1 MMCDY
6 NFEAMRDF
14 LMKDLEDI
22 YKKVTFLQELVA
34 KYAELAIDTS
44 EQGNH
49 LLHCTQAQ
57 NQITQTLLTNTKMV
71 TVGQKNVTLQEAL
84 LKLNNIFANS
94 INCLLD
100 TSKNAITMLYSLDNS
115 LANLALIE
123 KNINEIE
130 NINKK
135 AKYLSLNATI
145 EAVRAGD
152 LGSGFQV
159 VANEVS
165 ELSRETQIL
174 SVNMHKQISTIK
186 VSLNE
191 SLEMLKNF
199 AQMDISEH
207 ILAKENLD
215 KIIQNLLTN
224 NQKIIDCIYNADVA
238 YKESTEITT
247 KFMQELKFYNKFKS
261 NLEIIIET
269 LIKLKNSSYNYD
281 NSEVAKKFNTSTK
294 EQEIFVNNPSQ
305 GNIA

>member
-1 MMCDY
+1 
-6 NFEAMRDF
+6 
-14 LMKDLEDI
+14 MKDLEDI

-84 LKLNNIFANS
+84 ININNIFANS

-130 NINKK
+130 NINNK

-152 LGSGFQV
+152 LGSSFQV

-215 KIIQNLLTN
+215 QIIKNLLTN

-238 YKESTEITT
+238 HKESTEITT
-247 KFMQELKFYNKFKS
+247 KFMQELKFYNEFKS

-269 LIKLKNSSYNYD
+269 LINLKNSSYNYD

-294 EQEIFVNNPSQ
+294 EQAIFLNNLSQ

>member
-1 MMCDY
+1 
-6 NFEAMRDF
+6 
-14 LMKDLEDI
+14 MKDLEDI
-22 YKKVTFLQELVA
+22 YNKVTFLQELVA

-84 LKLNNIFANS
+84 IILNNIFANS

-123 KNINEIE
+123 KNINEIA
-130 NINKK
+130 NINNK

-152 LGSGFQV
+152 LGSSFQV

-215 KIIQNLLTN
+215 QIIKNLLTN

-238 YKESTEITT
+238 HKESTEITT
-247 KFMQELKFYNKFKS
+247 KFMQELKFYNEFKS

-269 LIKLKNSSYNYD
+269 LINLKNSSYNYD

-294 EQEIFVNNPSQ
+294 EQAIFLNNPSQ

>member
-1 MMCDY
+1 
-6 NFEAMRDF
+6 
-14 LMKDLEDI
+14 MKDLEDI

-71 TVGQKNVTLQEAL
+71 TMGQKNVTLQEAL
-84 LKLNNIFANS
+84 ISLNNIFANS

-130 NINKK
+130 NINNK
-135 AKYLSLNATI
+135 AKYLSLNTTI

-152 LGSGFQV
+152 LGSSFQV

-215 KIIQNLLTN
+215 QIIKNLLTN

-238 YKESTEITT
+238 HKESTEITT
-247 KFMQELKFYNKFKS
+247 KFMQELKFYNEFKS

-269 LIKLKNSSYNYD
+269 LINLKNSSYNYD

-294 EQEIFVNNPSQ
+294 EQAIFLNNLSQ

>member
-1 MMCDY
+1 
-6 NFEAMRDF
+6 
-14 LMKDLEDI
+14 MKDLEDI

-84 LKLNNIFANS
+84 ISINNIFANS

-130 NINKK
+130 NINNK

-152 LGSGFQV
+152 LGSSFQV

-215 KIIQNLLTN
+215 QIIKNLLTN

-238 YKESTEITT
+238 HKESTEITT
-247 KFMQELKFYNKFKS
+247 KFMQELKFYNEFKS

-269 LIKLKNSSYNYD
+269 LINLKNSSYNYD

-294 EQEIFVNNPSQ
+294 EQAIFLNNLSQ